1 MPNPLQGLFNLI
13 PAKPPYQMPPPPQG
27 NIGPQGPT
35 GTTGPQGPQGVKG
48 DKGDTGATGA
58 TGSTGTTG
66 ATGVA
71 GSTGGKGDT
80 GLTGA
85 TGAGG
90 STGPAGS
97 IGPAGAQ
104 GPTGLTGPSGSIG
117 TVTPAVSTRAL
128 DTVFQPSTTKSV
140 LASYSIALSV
150 TNPLLAGSSSARVV
164 LLSDASNPPTTERCR
179 AEATSSVALA
189 VAIAITT
196 GNTYPLTY
204 LVPPGHYVKL
214 VSTSSGTATKS
225 IASQTEETLG

>member
-35 GTTGPQGPQGVKG
+35 GTIGPQGPQGVKG
-48 DKGDTGATGA
+48 DKGDTGATGNI
-58 TGSTGTTG
+58 GTTG
-66 ATGVA
+66 ATGAA
-71 GSTGGKGDT
+71 GSTGSKGDT

-85 TGAGG
+85 TGPGG

-97 IGPAGAQ
+97 IGPTGAQ

-140 LASYSIALSV
+140 LASYSIVLSV

-164 LLSDASNPPTTERCR
+164 LLSDAANPPTTERCR

-196 GNTYPLTY
+196 VNTYPLTY
-204 LVPPGHYVKL
+204 LVPTGHYVKL
-214 VSTSSGTATKS
+214 VSTVSGTATKS